1 MHLSIFWLN
10 FSLKFTDD
18 NLYKYL
24 QGKLDKSIT
33 SVSGEWDSSLSDD
46 FGNEKE
52 LYRIYK

>member
-1 MHLSIFWLN
+1 MHLSTFWLN

-33 SVSGEWDSSLSDD
+33 SVSGEWDYSLSDD

-52 LYRIYK
+52 L